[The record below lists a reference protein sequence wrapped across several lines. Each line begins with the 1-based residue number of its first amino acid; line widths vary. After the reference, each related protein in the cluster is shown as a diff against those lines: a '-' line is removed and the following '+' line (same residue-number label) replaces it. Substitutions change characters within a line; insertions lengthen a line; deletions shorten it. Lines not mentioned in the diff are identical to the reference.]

1 MDDTESLAGKTL
13 AAFLVEVTARTAGP
27 VTEWLRRRLRTK
39 KAAEEL
45 AADVGDRNSRAK
57 LKLRVQQELEACPS
71 LENELKQIFTSVRY
85 APQTAK
91 AGDGS
96 TIIQSQGD
104 NSTVQR

>member
-1 MDDTESLAGKTL
+1 MDDTESLAGKAL
-13 AAFLVEVTARTAGP
+13 AAFLLEVTARTAGP
-27 VTEWLRRRLRTK
+27 VTKWLRRRLSMK

-45 AADVGDRNSRAK
+45 AADVGDRNSRTK
-57 LKLRVQQELEACPS
+57 LKRRVQKELKACPS
-71 LENELKQIFTSVRY
+71 LENELKQILTSVRY

-104 NSTVQR
+104 NSTVKR